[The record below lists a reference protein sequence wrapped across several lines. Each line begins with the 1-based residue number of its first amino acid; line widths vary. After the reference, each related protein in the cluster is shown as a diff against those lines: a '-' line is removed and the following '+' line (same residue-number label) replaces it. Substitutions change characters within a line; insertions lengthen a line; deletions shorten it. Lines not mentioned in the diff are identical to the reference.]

1 MNSGLTVKQIDL
13 LKKIF
18 IQNEI
23 NVSAVKFFGSRATG
37 SYKDSSDLDLVIFAK
52 VKDKTIDKLWTV
64 LYESSLPFKVDI
76 CAYHSIKSAALKEHI
91 DSFAKPLFN

>member
-1 MNSGLTVKQIDL
+1 MSSGLTEKQINL

-18 IQNEI
+18 IQNKI
-23 NVSAVKFFGSRATG
+23 NINTVKVFGSRATG
-37 SYKDSSDLDLVIFAK
+37 SYKDFSDLDLVIFAE
-52 VKDKTIDKLWTV
+52 VKDKTIDKLWTI

-76 CAYHSIKSAALKEHI
+76 YAYHSIKSAALKEHI